1 MATFQNTRTEIQ
13 EIKIILKN
21 AQNQPKKK
29 KSLCSQIAVP
39 RRHSLLNKN
48 LCQGGIFPHE
58 LLVLETP
65 KSSETPQAIGIALS
79 CALYLE
85 GSKKLL

>member
-29 KSLCSQIAVP
+29 KKKACAV
-39 RRHSLLNKN
+39 
-48 LCQGGIFPHE
+48 
-58 LLVLETP
+58 
-65 KSSETPQAIGIALS
+65 
-79 CALYLE
+79 
-85 GSKKLL
+85 KLLFPEDTAY

>member
-29 KSLCSQIAVP
+29 KKKPVQSNCCSQKTQLIKQKSLP
-39 RRHSLLNKN
+39 RWNIS
-48 LCQGGIFPHE
+48 P
-58 LLVLETP
+58 
-65 KSSETPQAIGIALS
+65 
-79 CALYLE
+79 
-85 GSKKLL
+85 